1 MSVYVRV
8 FNLLRMIFYKMFYK
22 YANLGINL

>member
-8 FNLLRMIFYKMFYK
+8 FNLLRMIFYKMFYNIR
-22 YANLGINL
+22 NLGINL